1 MRTAETQKKEAEM
14 ATITQQ
20 EEKTGFWEGVIS
32 LKPLKKHFEWWVKL
46 IAITVIPIVI
56 ICTVVIGMELTTPDL
71 FKQGIGYAISV
82 IAENALNLGV
92 EASMFGCIILAK
104 DAKKRGSTKHYATM
118 LTIGVFFAGL
128 TITTVGFKL
137 FSVPDMAN
145 QVLLIIRDAAV
156 IGYVFVSHL
165 EDDDDENEMLTPE
178 QVATLEARL
187 QEQVANITATVIG
200 ASSRLV
206 ASVEQQVSTQ
216 VATQVAK
223 EVAQLETVIS
233 QQVARS
239 LATYGEQ
246 GATPVASDSQL
257 SEQVAHLVG
266 LLHEQART
274 IQNLTSSFA
283 EVRREVRTTV
293 TEIRSISHDSAPLP
307 QLTGPTVDAT
317 TEPGARVRAFLSA
330 WNGPK
335 SPTLQM
341 IMDTCQV
348 AKRTATKYR
357 DEYYGLA
364 TSSQSEDEE

>member
-1 MRTAETQKKEAEM
+1 M
-14 ATITQQ
+14 ATITNQAEQ
-20 EEKTGFWEGVIS
+20 KTGIWEGLVS

-71 FKQGIGYAISV
+71 FQQGIGSLVAIL
-82 IAENALNLGV
+82 AENALNLGV
-92 EASMFGCIILAK
+92 EASMFGCILLAK
-104 DAKKRGSTKHYATM
+104 DARKQGSTKMYVTM
-118 LTIGVFFAGL
+118 LNTGIFFALL

-137 FSVPDMAN
+137 FHAPDLLN
-145 QVLLIIRDAAV
+145 QVLLIFRDASV
-156 IGYVFVSHL
+156 IGYVFLSHL
-165 EDDDDENEMLTPE
+165 QDDDETTVLNPE

-187 QEQVANITATVIG
+187 TEQVANITTTVIG
-200 ASSRLV
+200 ASSRLM
-206 ASVEQQVSTQ
+206 ASVEQHVSTQ
-216 VATQVAK
+216 VANEVAK
-223 EVAQLETVIS
+223 LETVVS
-233 QQVARS
+233 RQVVRS
-239 LATYGEQ
+239 LATYN
-246 GATPVASDSQL
+246 
-257 SEQVAHLVG
+257 EQVASPVATDSDLAEQVNMLVG

-293 TEIRSISHDSAPLP
+293 TEIRSISQDSTSLP

>member
-1 MRTAETQKKEAEM
+1 MAAITNQAEQ
-14 ATITQQ
+14 
-20 EEKTGFWEGVIS
+20 KTGVWAGLVS

-71 FKQGIGYAISV
+71 FKKGIGFAIAV

-104 DAKKRGSTKHYATM
+104 DARKQGSTKMYVTM
-118 LTIGVFFAGL
+118 LNTGIFFALL
-128 TITTVGFKL
+128 TITTVAFKL
-137 FSVPDMAN
+137 FHASDLLN
-145 QVLLIIRDAAV
+145 QVLLIFRDASV
-156 IGYVFVSHL
+156 IGYVFLSHL
-165 EDDDDENEMLTPE
+165 QDDDETTVLNPE

-187 QEQVANITATVIG
+187 TEQVANITTTVIG
-200 ASSRLV
+200 ASSRLM
-206 ASVEQQVSTQ
+206 ASVEQHVSTQ
-216 VATQVAK
+216 VASEVANEVAK
-223 EVAQLETVIS
+223 LETVVS
-233 QQVARS
+233 RQVARS
-239 LATYGEQ
+239 LATYN
-246 GATPVASDSQL
+246 
-257 SEQVAHLVG
+257 EQVASPVATDSDVAEQVNMLVG

-317 TEPGARVRAFLSA
+317 TEPGARVRAFLST

-335 SPTLQM
+335 PPTLQM

-364 TSSQSEDEE
+364 TGSQSEDEE